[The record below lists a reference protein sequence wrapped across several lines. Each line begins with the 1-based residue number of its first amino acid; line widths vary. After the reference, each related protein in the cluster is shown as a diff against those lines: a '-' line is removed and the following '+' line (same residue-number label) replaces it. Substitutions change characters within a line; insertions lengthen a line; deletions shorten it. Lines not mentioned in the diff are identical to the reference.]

1 MKWKCK
7 KKKKSQGNLTSQHM
21 MVKRPELSAL
31 FNSVFTEGITY
42 DQMANT
48 IATAMPQTDLDDGL
62 KSMLIKL
69 KTSLEDWTKIQSD
82 IEQL

>member
-1 MKWKCK
+1 
-7 KKKKSQGNLTSQHM
+7 M

-69 KTSLEDWTKIQSD
+69 KTSLED
-82 IEQL
+82 

>member
-1 MKWKCK
+1 
-7 KKKKSQGNLTSQHM
+7 M

-69 KTSLEDWTKIQSD
+69 KTSLEDWTKIQSN